1 MNLGFAVNFFD
12 RIFLFGAYTED
23 VPGVWGAHIVRE
35 TMVLRGPEWNGD
47 RPPTSKGS
55 GCPEGHSASESRF
68 VDTETLLA
76 SMKETISTVHN
87 KKMSF
92 HTISIYIYIDDT
104 DNRGDKE
111 VLS

>member
-1 MNLGFAVNFFD
+1 
-12 RIFLFGAYTED
+12 
-23 VPGVWGAHIVRE
+23 
-35 TMVLRGPEWNGD
+35 MVLRGPEWNGD

-55 GCPEGHSASESRF
+55 ECPEGHSASESRF
-68 VDTETLLA
+68 VDTGTLLA
-76 SMKETISTVHN
+76 SMKETFSTVHN

-92 HTISIYIYIDDT
+92 HTISIYFYVNDT